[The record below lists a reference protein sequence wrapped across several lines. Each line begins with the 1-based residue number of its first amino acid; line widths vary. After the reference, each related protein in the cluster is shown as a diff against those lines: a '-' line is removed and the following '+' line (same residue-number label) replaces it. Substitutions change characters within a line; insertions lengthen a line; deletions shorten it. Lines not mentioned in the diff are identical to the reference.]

1 MKINLKMKEQILLEE
16 IKHENTTYILSEP
29 LEIEINKEDYFA
41 THNKKLH
48 INGFGITRE
57 EAIQS
62 FKEEFDFIYRRYN
75 QLVDSL
81 LSEKVIE
88 IKKELNRIVKEV
100 LTVKK

>member
-1 MKINLKMKEQILLEE
+1 MPTLTKGNYIVEE
-16 IKHENTTYILSEP
+16 IKFEKTTYILSEP
-29 LEIEINKEDYFA
+29 LEIEINKDDYFA

-57 EAIQS
+57 EAIES

-81 LSEKVIE
+81 LSDKVIE

-100 LTVKK
+100 KAQ